1 MPDGYG
7 ILSRHLTDI
16 KFHDEPARA
25 YTDEYTGAYQDG
37 KRHGEWREKEIFFD
51 NTQFTDKI
59 SAGEYV
65 GGKKHG
71 EWKTEGHTRLSAN
84 DTEFHASVT
93 TTFVDGKRHGKWSG
107 KQRMTSYDN
116 TQLREE
122 ISAGLFV
129 DGKEHGEWKTEGH
142 TTFSDSDLELRDSVI
157 TTYAHGKFHG
167 PHKYSSTS
175 FFPPENRYTSGVEGQ
190 HVDGKRHGRWSS
202 RYYHID
208 GKKDA
213 LNTWCREY
221 SNGEIVSEKEGE
233 GC

>member
-1 MPDGYG
+1 MMFTWSGRCQSGVPDGYG

-51 NTQFTDKI
+51 NTQLVDQI
-59 SAGEYV
+59 SAGGY
-65 GGKKHG
+65 
-71 EWKTEGHTRLSAN
+71 
-84 DTEFHASVT
+84 
-93 TTFVDGKRHGKWSG
+93 VDGKK
-107 KQRMTSYDN
+107 
-116 TQLREE
+116 
-122 ISAGLFV
+122 
-129 DGKEHGEWKTEGH
+129 HGEWKTEGH

-175 FFPPENRYTSGVEGQ
+175 FFPPENRYTSGAEGQ

-202 RYYHID
+202 QYYGID

-221 SNGEIVSEKEGE
+221 SNGEIVNEKEGE